1 MVHNSGMMVR
11 ILIEL
16 NESNIV
22 GHCDSIAFNITDLFY
37 EARSDNSCCNVLH
50 ILYRA

>member
-1 MVHNSGMMVR
+1 MVHKSGMMVR

-16 NESNIV
+16 DESNIV
-22 GHCDSIAFNITDLFY
+22 GHCESIDFNITDLFY
-37 EARSDNSCCNVLH
+37 EACSDKSCCSVLH